1 MKYIRTVR
9 LMLFA
14 QLSICVSNCVE
25 PFDIET
31 ESFESILVINA
42 TITNE
47 LKNQQIV
54 LSRTFRFEEE
64 GPLPEQN
71 AQVKVVRD
79 TGEEYFFDETTSGVY
94 ISKEKFAVT
103 AGNQYQLLITT
114 QEERS
119 YISDKVT
126 LPPESSIENLYPK
139 RMFSDD
145 GVEGL
150 GIFID
155 SFDANRASMY
165 YRFEYE
171 ETYKITAPLWVTKDL
186 QDVLINPETGMI
198 EFDLFTDRPL
208 GERICYNTRVSN
220 EIILANTSAFEE
232 DRIIAF
238 PLKFIDAEDISVA
251 DRYSILVRQFVQ
263 SREAGRFY
271 ETLKKFSDTQSLF
284 SQIQPGFITG
294 NIISENNPEESVLGL
309 FDLSSVSKKRIFFN
323 RGEVLEGLPQFMPG
337 CEEIVLI
344 IGTFESIEDYN
355 LRLIRLI
362 EEESAKFF
370 EKLIDSNPGEGFYI
384 FVQRECGDCTV
395 FGQSIVPDFWI
406 D

>member
-1 MKYIRTVR
+1 MKYIRAAR

-14 QLSICVSNCVE
+14 QLSMCVSNCVE

-31 ESFESILVINA
+31 ESFESILVINT

-47 LKNQQIV
+47 LKNQQIE

-79 TGEEYFFDETTSGVY
+79 TGEEYFFDETTSGIY

-114 QEERS
+114 QNGRS

-126 LPPESSIENLYPK
+126 LPAESSIENLYPK
-139 RMFSDD
+139 RMVSDE

-155 SFDANRASMY
+155 SFDASGALMY

-186 QDVLINPETGMI
+186 KDVLINPETGMI

-232 DRIIAF
+232 DRIIGF
-238 PLKFIDAEDISVA
+238 LLKFIDAEDISVA
-251 DRYSILVRQFVQ
+251 DRYSVLVRQFVQ

-294 NIISENNPEESVLGL
+294 NIISENNPEESVLGF
-309 FDLSSVSKKRIFFN
+309 FDLSSVSEKRMFFN
-323 RGEVLEGLPQFMPG
+323 RGEVLEGLPQFTPG
-337 CEEIVLI
+337 CVQI
-344 IGTFESIEDYN
+344 ILTIGMFESIEDYN

-395 FGQSIVPDFWI
+395 FGQSVVPDFWV